1 MGVPILK
8 RIQNRH
14 RRRQPVRETE
24 PRSRRTS
31 RRRALISPPTDPATF
46 ARAEDATSESLKRRE
61 RRRKRQRLS
70 GRSRTGPRL
79 TFLNIN

>member
-14 RRRQPVRETE
+14 RRRQPVRQTE
-24 PRSRRTS
+24 PRSRRTP
-31 RRRALISPPTDPATF
+31 RRGALVTPPTDPATS
-46 ARAEDATSESLKRRE
+46 ARAEDATGESLKRRE

-70 GRSRTGPRL
+70 GRSGTGPRL

>member
-24 PRSRRTS
+24 PRSWRHPRRKPLVT
-31 RRRALISPPTDPATF
+31 PPTDLATPSS
-46 ARAEDATSESLKRRE
+46 AEKSTSDGLKLRE
-61 RRRKRQRLS
+61 RRRKRHRLS
-70 GRSRTGPRL
+70 GRRQTGPRL